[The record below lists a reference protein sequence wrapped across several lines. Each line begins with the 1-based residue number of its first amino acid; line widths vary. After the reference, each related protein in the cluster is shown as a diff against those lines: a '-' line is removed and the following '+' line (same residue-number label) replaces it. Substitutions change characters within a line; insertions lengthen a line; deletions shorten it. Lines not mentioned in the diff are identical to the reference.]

1 MPERDLNSPG
11 CAGRW
16 HSITGPLPV
25 IRGRLVVAYF
35 AYVRISL
42 MEHDLAPSE
51 PVVVEGLLFR
61 EYFVG
66 RFSIGGN
73 GLAVIHGSPPPP
85 RARMTFSA

>member
-1 MPERDLNSPG
+1 MVKRT
-11 CAGRW
+11 R
-16 HSITGPLPV
+16 SISAAEPA
-25 IRGRLVVAYF
+25 IRGRLVVASF

-73 GLAVIHGSPPPP
+73 GLAVIHGSPV
-85 RARMTFSA
+85 RDL